1 MSNLIV
7 SACLTHYA
15 DVARACGLD
24 PFAQLQAVKLDPG
37 CLDHSDSKI
46 SIDAVWHLLE
56 NSARDAD
63 AEDFGLRMAERRQLS
78 NLGPLAQV
86 MCEEPTLRK
95 ALETL
100 KRYLHL
106 HNEGFMI
113 LIEEC
118 DGVAVIRGEQIT
130 QEQLPARQSIDL
142 TLGVTYRTLKTL
154 LGEHWEPRAVCF
166 RHMAPRDRSSH
177 LRVFGT
183 NIQFNSVID
192 GIVCRSV
199 ELDAPILGTDL
210 TGARIVR
217 QHLDALG
224 LASDSVVDTVRRLV
238 WLRLLTGHCSIEQVA
253 RQLGVDRRTVHR
265 QLSRHQE
272 SYSSILDQVRNE
284 QVIRHLK
291 YSKRS
296 QSEIAELLGF
306 SGLSAFSRWFS
317 QRFGCSPRAWRNTH
331 VK

>member
-1 MSNLIV
+1 MANLV
-7 SACLTHYA
+7 LSASLTYYA
-15 DVARACGLD
+15 DVARALGLD
-24 PFAQLQAVKLDPG
+24 PIAQLQAVQLDPG
-37 CLDHSDSKI
+37 CLERPDIKI
-46 SIDAVWHLLE
+46 SVDAVWHLLE
-56 NSARDAD
+56 NSARDAG

-78 NLGPLAQV
+78 NLGQLAQV

-100 KRYLHL
+100 QRYLHL

-113 LIEEC
+113 LTEERN
-118 DGVAVIRGEQIT
+118 GVAVIRGEQVT
-130 QEQLPARQSIDL
+130 HKQLPAHQSIDL
-142 TLGVTYRTLKTL
+142 ILGVTHRSIKAL
-154 LGEHWEPRAVCF
+154 LGEHWQPQAVCF

-177 LRVFGT
+177 LRVFGA
-183 NIQFNSVID
+183 NIQFNNVID

-199 ELDAPILGTDL
+199 DLDAPMPGTDPK
-210 TGARIVR
+210 GAGVVR

-224 LASDSVVDTVRRLV
+224 QASDSIVETVRRLV
-238 WLRLLTGHCSIEQVA
+238 WLQLLSGHCSIEAVA

-265 QLSRHQE
+265 QLLRHQE
-272 SYSSILDQVRNE
+272 SFSSILDQVRNE

-291 YSKRS
+291 YSRRS

-317 QRFGCSPRAWRNTH
+317 QRFGCSPRAWRNAH
-331 VK
+331 LE

>member
-1 MSNLIV
+1 MANLV
-7 SACLTHYA
+7 LSACLTHYA

-24 PFAQLQAVKLDPG
+24 PIAQLQAVQLDPD
-37 CLDHSDSKI
+37 CLDRPDLKI
-46 SIDAVWHLLE
+46 SVDAVWHLLE
-56 NSARDAD
+56 NSARDAQV
-63 AEDFGLRMAERRQLS
+63 EDFALRMAERRQLS
-78 NLGPLAQV
+78 NLGPLAQA

-95 ALETL
+95 ALQTL
-100 KRYLHL
+100 RRYLHL

-113 LIEEC
+113 LTEEHN
-118 DGVAVIRGEQIT
+118 GVAVIRGEQIT
-130 QEQLPARQSIDL
+130 QKQLPAHQSIDL
-142 TLGVTYRTLKTL
+142 ILGVTHRNLKTL
-154 LGEHWEPRAVCF
+154 LGEHWEPQAVCF
-166 RHMAPRDRSSH
+166 RHMAPRDRSTH
-177 LRVFGT
+177 LRVFGA

-192 GIVCRSV
+192 GIVCRSAD
-199 ELDAPILGTDL
+199 LDAPMLGADPK
-210 TGARIVR
+210 GAGVVR

-238 WLRLLTGHCSIEQVA
+238 WLQLLTGRCSIEEVA

-265 QLSRHQE
+265 QLLRHQE
-272 SYSSILDQVRNE
+272 SFSSILDQVRNE
-284 QVIRHLK
+284 QVLRHLK

-331 VK
+331 VE

>member
-1 MSNLIV
+1 MSNLVV
-7 SACLTHYA
+7 SACLAHYA
-15 DVARACGLD
+15 EVARACTLD
-24 PFAQLQAVKLDPG
+24 PLAQLQRVKLDPS
-37 CLDHSDSKI
+37 CLENPHSKI
-46 SIDAVWHLLE
+46 SVDAVWHLLE
-56 NSARDAD
+56 NSARDAGV
-63 AEDFGLRMAERRQLS
+63 EDFGLRMTERRQLS
-78 NLGPLAQV
+78 NLGPLAKV

-113 LIEEC
+113 LIEEY

-142 TLGVTYRTLKTL
+142 ILGVTYRTLKTL
-154 LGEHWEPRAVCF
+154 LGEHWEPRTVCF
-166 RHMAPRDRSSH
+166 RHMAPRDRSTH
-177 LRVFGT
+177 LRVFGN

-199 ELDAPILGTDL
+199 ELDAPIHGTAPKE
-210 TGARIVR
+210 ARIVR

-238 WLRLLTGHCSIEQVA
+238 WFHLLAGHCSVEQVA

-265 QLSRHQE
+265 QLAQHQQ

-284 QVIRHLK
+284 QAIRHLK
-291 YSKRS
+291 YSRRS

-317 QRFGCSPRAWRNTH
+317 QRFGCSPRAWRNAH